1 MKKKLFTL
9 LLIMVGCATVASAQS
24 RRGLRINEVMVQ
36 NDSSVVDDYGCRSA
50 WVELFNSNYAPLEIS
65 SVYITNN
72 RDVLNIE
79 DPQQRKAMMYAVP
92 LGDVNT
98 KVPKRQHVIFWADNQ
113 PTRGT
118 FHMNFSLTPG
128 EENWIAV
135 FDANGLDIIDSISV
149 PATLPANATYA
160 RALDGI
166 DNVESPELTWEIRDN
181 LTETTYITPSSNN
194 VIKDTNNKVETF
206 ATQDK
211 NGFAMTI
218 MAMAIV
224 FSALLLLC
232 ICFYIISKIGE
243 HVSKHNKAKSQG
255 SSLRDLSKEERPQHD
270 SGEEI
275 AAIALALHEHL
286 DTHDRENTV
295 LTINKV
301 KRAYSPWSSKIY
313 GLREV
318 PRR

>member
-9 LLIMVGCATVASAQS
+9 LIVMMACATAASAQG
-24 RRGLRINEVMVQ
+24 RRGLRINEVMVT
-36 NDSSVVDDYGCRSA
+36 NDSSIVDDYGCHTA
-50 WVELFNSNYAPLEIS
+50 WVELFNSTYGPLEIS
-65 SVYITNN
+65 SVYLTDDKNN
-72 RDVLNIE
+72 
-79 DPQQRKAMMYAVP
+79 PKKYPVP

-98 KVPKRQHVIFWADNQ
+98 EIPARQHIVFWADGK

-118 FHMNFSLTPG
+118 FHMNFTLKEG
-128 EENWIAV
+128 QDNWIGV
-135 FDANGLDIIDSISV
+135 YDADGITLIDSVIV
-149 PATLPANATYA
+149 PASLLPNTSYA
-160 RALDGI
+160 RAIDG
-166 DNVESPELTWEIRDN
+166 VSAETPELTWEVRDGIEN
-181 LTETTYITPSSNN
+181 RYVTPSSNN
-194 VIKDTNNKVETF
+194 IIKDTNSKVEMF
-206 ATQDK
+206 AERDK
-211 NGFAMTI
+211 NGFALTI
-218 MAMAIV
+218 MAMGIV

-232 ICFYIISKIGE
+232 ICFYIISRIGA
-243 HVSKHNKAKSQG
+243 VYLKSNKAKSQG
-255 SSLRDLSKEERPQHD
+255 QKLSELSRTERPEHD

-275 AAIALALHEHL
+275 AAIVMALHEHL